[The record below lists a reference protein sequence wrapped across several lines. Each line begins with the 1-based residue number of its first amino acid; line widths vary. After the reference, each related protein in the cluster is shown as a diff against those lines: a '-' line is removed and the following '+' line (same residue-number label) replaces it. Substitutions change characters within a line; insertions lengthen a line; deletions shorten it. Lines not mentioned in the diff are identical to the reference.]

1 MFEFEFGEVHYN
13 NVEELGSLEEENEEL
28 TVNNFLAYQNGNTL
42 IKITEIMIQNKI
54 LRIRDEFK
62 IVSE

>member
-1 MFEFEFGEVHYN
+1 VFEFEFGEVHYN